1 MWFRK
6 CTYLFHFVRLTYKQN
21 NMFTNYINTCI
32 YFYFR
37 VLHSLWMHDD
47 QSSPSSIHI
56 DDVGFPLSWHSV
68 HIPSGTTYYYL
79 QGIWRSTTMSSSK
92 DRRKRVPRTSRR
104 TGYSLV
110 LRKYSPW
117 LHRHLRA
124 LLPVLTQVRVGSI
137 PIQTLPTGHEGAMLR
152 SQSPNTQLGSDR
164 SWLLLVGSWNS
175 A

>member
-1 MWFRK
+1 MTLCNASTCF
-6 CTYLFHFVRLTYKQN
+6 FVPPILHN
-21 NMFTNYINTCI
+21 SLCVI
-32 YFYFR
+32 FYFIF
-37 VLHSLWMHDD
+37 VSYIPYGCTTISQVHPQFTLTKL
-47 QSSPSSIHI
+47 
-56 DDVGFPLSWHSV
+56 GFPYPDILSTP
-68 HIPSGTTYYYL
+68 PSGTTYYYL
-79 QGIWRSTTMSSSK
+79 EVIWRSTTMSSSK
-92 DRRKRVPRTSRR
+92 NRRKRVPRISRR

-117 LHRHLRA
+117 LHIHRRA

-164 SWLLLVGSWNS
+164 RWLLLVGSWNS